1 MEAIETIQI
10 IKGSKTEN
18 RQSLKFKTIEDIK

>member
-10 IKGSKTEN
+10 IKDSKTEN
-18 RQSLKFKTIEDIK
+18 RQPLKYKTIEDIK